1 MQNIMIKERNA
12 LTSEITVALLSFSG
26 TFIGALAGVVT
37 SAKLTNYRLAQLEKK
52 VDKHNS
58 FAERIPV
65 IEERL
70 KLQSGRIDNLERN
83 E

>member
-1 MQNIMIKERNA
+1 MPN
-12 LTSEITVALLSFSG
+12 EILIAVLSFFG
-26 TFIGALAGVVT
+26 TLTGALAGVIA
-37 SAKLTNYRLAQLEKK
+37 SAKLTNFRLEQLEKK

-70 KLQSGRIDNLERN
+70 KLQSARIDNFERKDN
-83 E
+83 YD